1 MIAKRII
8 GFALLAGM
16 GYMGYIKLEDSIAS
30 MNADISVVAFF
41 GLILAIV
48 LFLAVRKVLIS

>member
-16 GYMGYIKLEDSIAS
+16 GYMGYVKLEDSIAG
-30 MNADISVVAFF
+30 MDADISVVLFF
-41 GLILAIV
+41 GLILAVV
-48 LFLAVRKVLIS
+48 LFFAIRRVLIS